1 MHLNHYSLFMKKAL
15 FTLLLAA
22 VPACFNAQRVFEQ
35 TNMSWQLPNLSVETH
50 KDFVFAAFTDFDP
63 ATGRLSPVVKV
74 TDVNA
79 NPLMSYFLDLPDDA
93 TLMDFTVR
101 PATET
106 LLFTGF
112 LTYSPRVLFI
122 VETDFAGNMIQSN
135 LHFTSTGSSLVP
147 HQIIHSENTGQVVIV
162 GTEVDGILTPTN
174 YTTVAKTGFI
184 LGLDLNNQ
192 NTVLFSSQTDSP
204 GSGTFDHDMLESVT
218 EVPTGYFIT
227 GSANEPG
234 GFEQNLYVM
243 GIDNT
248 GATTHS
254 NIWDNTNSHYAGSSV
269 MYSAASNQVYLLAN
283 NSVIHQFQVT
293 FCDPN
298 TGAMLTN
305 LFSHTPAGYPIGSG
319 IDVNGFRLQES
330 ITGDIIIGGYITAW
344 GTTYFPTII
353 TPFQVTLDP
362 TLNIALAFRLFQS
375 DNNFNSGDY
384 FKMVG
389 NSVYINTPDIIAYN
403 PHFDKTYLV
412 NPNSNFGG
420 YDLLVSHPIDE
431 LKCDKLVL
439 TNSLIRTP
447 INVGPAS
454 IPWLPMNSVLYTE
467 NPIGR
472 NWKEDYLCKQK
483 SGMLATNSQSGE
495 VTIYPNPATDIIT
508 VTAESAIRSMKVLDL
523 NGALVQTVEITSEVA
538 TEWTVSI
545 APLKAGVYLV
555 EMIDSEG
562 IISRQR
568 FVKD

>member
-1 MHLNHYSLFMKKAL
+1 MKKAL
-15 FTLLLAA
+15 VTLLLAT
-22 VPACFNAQRVFEQ
+22 VPACFNAQRVFEK

-79 NPLMSYFLDLPDDA
+79 NPVMTYFLDLPDDA
-93 TLMDFTVR
+93 TLMDFTIR

-112 LTYSPRVLFI
+112 LTNSPRILFV
-122 VETDFAGNMIQSN
+122 VETDFAGNMVQSN
-135 LHFTSTGSSLVP
+135 MHFTSTGSSLVP
-147 HQIIHSENTGQVVIV
+147 HQIIHSEGAQQVVIV
-162 GTEVDGILTPTN
+162 GTEVDGILDPTN
-174 YTTVAKTGFI
+174 YTTIAKTGFI

-204 GSGTFDHDMLESVT
+204 GGGTFDHDMLESVT

-234 GFEQNLYVM
+234 GFEQNLHVM
-243 GIDNT
+243 GIDYT
-248 GATTHS
+248 GATTHTT
-254 NIWDNTNSHYAGSSV
+254 IWDNTNSHYAGSSV

-298 TGAMLTN
+298 TGAILTN

-319 IDVNGFRLQES
+319 IDINGFRLQES
-330 ITGDIIIGGYITAW
+330 VTGDIIIGGYITAW

-362 TLNIALAFRLFQS
+362 TLNVALAFKLFQS

-389 NSVYINTPDIIAYN
+389 NSVYINTPDIIGYN
-403 PHFDKTYLV
+403 PDYDKTYLV
-412 NPNSNFGG
+412 NPNSIFGG

-431 LKCDKLVL
+431 RPCDKNVP
-439 TNSLIRTP
+439 TNLLIRTP
-447 INVGPAS
+447 INVGSAS
-454 IPWLPMNSVLYTE
+454 TPLLPINALSYVE
-467 NPIGR
+467 SPVAR
-472 NWKEDYLCKQK
+472 NWDEKQFCRQK
-483 SGMLATNSQSGE
+483 NMVITVDGETSIAT
-495 VTIYPNPATDIIT
+495 VFPNPANDLIT
-508 VTAESAIRSMKVLDL
+508 ITSEFTFRSMKIVDL
-523 NGALVQTVEITSEVA
+523 NGALVQTIANTSDSA
-538 TEWTVSI
+538 SEWTVSI
-545 APLKAGVYLV
+545 AQLKSGVYLI
-555 EMIDSEG
+555 EMEDIEG
-562 IISRQR
+562 IVSRER
-568 FVKD
+568 FVKE